1 MFKSINEITLII
13 YISEELKMDLKISKT
28 LVIPSKEIKWRFSRS
43 SCPGGQ
49 NVNKIES
56 RVEIS
61 FNLEDSKVLNDYH
74 KAILKINLKNKLV
87 KNRPTLAVQEYRNQ
101 LLNRKLA
108 LMKLSS
114 VIKDALNKSFKLRKT
129 TKPTKASQKKRVE
142 FKKKR
147 GELKKVDKKKKHII
161 FEKT

>member
-1 MFKSINEITLII
+1 
-13 YISEELKMDLKISKT
+13 MDLKITKS

-43 SCPGGQ
+43 SGPGGQ

-56 RVEIS
+56 RVEII
-61 FNLEDSKVLNDYH
+61 FNLEDSKVLNDYQ
-74 KAILKINLKNKLV
+74 KAILKINLKSKLV
-87 KNRPTLAVQEYRNQ
+87 KNILRLAVQENRNQ
-101 LLNRKLA
+101 LQNRQLA

-114 VIKDALNKSFKLRKT
+114 IIKDGLNKQFKFRKS

-147 GELKKVDKKKKHII
+147 GELKKSRQK
-161 FEKT
+161 EKIYQI